1 MRKHKRKFEDYEE
14 IALCLRTAK
23 QLLYRTEVIFHRAP
37 YADAMTT
44 IYKKLDR
51 IISKTEDEM
60 FADYPDRANVNVFY
74 GGKDYH
80 LYLRAKHAYIYSSIG
95 NSSLDIVNAFAI

>member
-74 GGKDYH
+74 GGT
-80 LYLRAKHAYIYSSIG
+80 
-95 NSSLDIVNAFAI
+95 

>member
-51 IISKTEDEM
+51 IISKT
-60 FADYPDRANVNVFY
+60 
-74 GGKDYH
+74 
-80 LYLRAKHAYIYSSIG
+80 
-95 NSSLDIVNAFAI
+95 

>member
-51 IISKTEDEM
+51 M
-60 FADYPDRANVNVFY
+60 
-74 GGKDYH
+74 
-80 LYLRAKHAYIYSSIG
+80 
-95 NSSLDIVNAFAI
+95 

>member
-51 IISKTEDEM
+51 IISKTEQIKLRHIQTSLIVQ
-60 FADYPDRANVNVFY
+60 FA
-74 GGKDYH
+74 
-80 LYLRAKHAYIYSSIG
+80 LMSIRTRF
-95 NSSLDIVNAFAI
+95 LM

>member
-51 IISKTEDEM
+51 MRGCERSQNKRNNCCLSRNGAPTLERDGSIKKR
-60 FADYPDRANVNVFY
+60 RAI
-74 GGKDYH
+74 K
-80 LYLRAKHAYIYSSIG
+80 
-95 NSSLDIVNAFAI
+95 